1 MNLKKLLAWVGSFLV
16 TVAVSAFFLVQYR
29 ADLPEIVANY
39 VDRYILQGI
48 DDAPLSLADVEKL
61 QLLTDG
67 EYEVYM
73 GRAEFGL
80 PNAYGTSSLTPPERP
95 RLMPPNFR
103 QVGGAIFW
111 PSDCNLDGCRYDV
124 FRPTAPEDVT
134 VDDFI
139 GTIRAYYLLQSKNKR
154 NGVPI
159 FVDSGRRAHWWD
171 GIKFQVSPA
180 TRAVNTAAQCKN
192 WISRPESDSSTV
204 AKNTT
209 VSGVLAS
216 HLNGGYFLMRR
227 APICWEGGGE
237 RYVQSGGSEIQL
249 IYPDR
254 EYEAFFK
261 QALELVG
268 EVEVKCSWLYIPETA
283 GYTFSVACEV
293 AAISGHDTWRNPK
306 TVSVK

>member
-1 MNLKKLLAWVGSFLV
+1 MSISKALAWV
-16 TVAVSAFFLVQYR
+16 VSTLIGIAISVFFLVKYK
-29 ADLPEIVANY
+29 ADLPEIAANY
-39 VDRYILQGI
+39 IDRYILQGI
-48 DDAPLSLADVEKL
+48 DDAPLSLPDVEKL
-61 QLLTDG
+61 QLFTDDQ
-67 EYEVYM
+67 YEVHL
-73 GRAEFGL
+73 GRSEFGL
-80 PNAYGTSSLTPPERP
+80 PNAYGTSRLTPPERP
-95 RLMPPNFR
+95 SLMPPNFR
-103 QVGGAIFW
+103 FVGNAIFW
-111 PSDCNLDGCRYDV
+111 PSDCNVDGCRYDV

-139 GTIRAYYLLQSKNKR
+139 GTIRAYYLLQSKSKR

-171 GIKFQVSPA
+171 GTKFQVSPA
-180 TRAVNTAAQCKN
+180 TRAENTADQCKN
-192 WISRPESDSSTV
+192 WISRPEPDPSTV

-209 VSGVLAS
+209 VSGVLAR

-254 EYEAFFK
+254 DYEAFFK

-268 EVEVKCSWLYIPETA
+268 EVEVKCSELYIPETA

-293 AAISGHDTWRNPK
+293 AAISGHDTWSHPK
-306 TVSVK
+306 TVSVN